1 MLRMAGDGRPMS
13 PAFSHV
19 AYRRSGRVDLS
30 TLLQQLFN
38 GISIGGVYA
47 LEAVG
52 FGIIFN
58 ILKFSNFSHSGLVA
72 ICAYFGFFI
81 SKYFYQDFVTTLI
94 LTTLVGGFAGVAIEK
109 LIFRPIRLK
118 GAPLTLL
125 LVNSITFAM
134 LVQQFFAATLGADY
148 YPYPTFMKQTAISV
162 WTITVSKS
170 YMLMLAITAV
180 VLILL
185 TYVLKRTK
193 IGIALRAAS
202 TDIRTPSLMG
212 INIDFVVSSAF
223 FIAGVLGGITGYL
236 LGMTYSV
243 DPFIG
248 SQILKGIIA
257 AIIGGIGS
265 LGGGVAAGLL
275 LGGIESLLIA
285 EIGASLTQIVIYS
298 AIFILLLIRPEGIA
312 GKRVIAKA

>member
-94 LTTLVGGFAGVAIEK
+94 ITTLVGGFAGVAIEK

-265 LGGGVAAGLL
+265 LGGGVTAGLL

>member
-1 MLRMAGDGRPMS
+1 MS

-19 AYRRSGRVDLS
+19 DHPGSGSVEMS
-30 TLLQQLFN
+30 TVLQQLFN

-58 ILKFSNFSHSGLVA
+58 ILKFSNFSHGGVVA

-81 SKYFYQDFVTTLI
+81 SKYFCQNFVVTLVITTV
-94 LTTLVGGFAGVAIEK
+94 VGGFIGVIVEK

-125 LVNSITFAM
+125 LVNSITAAM
-134 LVQQFFAATLGADY
+134 LVQQFFAATLGDDY
-148 YPYPTFMKQTAISV
+148 YPYPPLMKQTGLNL
-162 WTITVSKS
+162 WTVTVSKT
-170 YMLMLAITAV
+170 YVLMFAITAA

-185 TYVLKRTK
+185 TYVLKKTK

-212 INIDFVVSSAF
+212 IDIDFVISFAF

-265 LGGGVAAGLL
+265 LGGGCIAGLL

-298 AIFILLLIRPEGIA
+298 AIFVLLLIRPEGIA

>member
-1 MLRMAGDGRPMS
+1 ME
-13 PAFSHV
+13 
-19 AYRRSGRVDLS
+19 LS

-38 GISIGGVYA
+38 GISLGGVYA

-52 FGIIFN
+52 FGLIFN
-58 ILKFSNFSHSGLVA
+58 ILKFSNFSHSGVVA

-81 SKYFYQDFVTTLI
+81 SKYFYQNFIVTLI
-94 LTTLVGGFAGVAIEK
+94 ITTLVGGFVGVMIEK

-118 GAPLTLL
+118 GAPLTLF
-125 LVNSITFAM
+125 LVNSITAAM
-134 LVQQFFAATLGADY
+134 LVQQFFAATLGDDY
-148 YPYPTFMKQTAISV
+148 YPYPALMKQTTLNIGTLTMS
-162 WTITVSKS
+162 IT
-170 YMLMLAITAV
+170 YMLMFAITAV
-180 VLILL
+180 VLLLL

-212 INIDFVVSSAF
+212 INIDFVISAAF
-223 FIAGVLGGITGYL
+223 FLAGVLGGITGYL
-236 LGMTYSV
+236 LGITYSV

-265 LGGGVAAGLL
+265 LGGGVIAGLL
-275 LGGIESLLIA
+275 LGTVESLLIA
-285 EIGASLTQIVIYS
+285 EIGASLTQIIIYS
-298 AIFILLLIRPEGIA
+298 AIFVLLLIRPEGIA
-312 GKRVIAKA
+312 GKRYIIKA